1 MDSVVVTA
9 SEETVVCIYLDFH
22 LVTRRP
28 TSRCRQRRDC
38 PRVNCSGQGPACLT
52 SIVRHERAALGRLK
66 QEATEQT
73 ERGSILCFLR
83 YLLLSLEAGP
93 FRAANADFFSCVS
106 RAFRLRFGRC
116 DEACRHRVFGES
128 QMAAF

>member
-1 MDSVVVTA
+1 MSFV
-9 SEETVVCIYLDFH
+9 
-22 LVTRRP
+22 
-28 TSRCRQRRDC
+28 
-38 PRVNCSGQGPACLT
+38 
-52 SIVRHERAALGRLK
+52 VRHERAALGRLK

-93 FRAANADFFSCVS
+93 FRAADADFFSCVS